1 MTSDQLVKAAQ
12 FLAGLAA
19 QADEQGHNVVTLP
32 TPTVRRLSDV
42 LLAVVNREA
51 A

>member
-1 MTSDQLVKAAQ
+1 MTTEQLAKAAQ
-12 FLAGLAA
+12 FLAGLAKNA
-19 QADEQGHNVVTLP
+19 ETQGRNVVSLP

-42 LLAVVNREA
+42 LLEVVNREA